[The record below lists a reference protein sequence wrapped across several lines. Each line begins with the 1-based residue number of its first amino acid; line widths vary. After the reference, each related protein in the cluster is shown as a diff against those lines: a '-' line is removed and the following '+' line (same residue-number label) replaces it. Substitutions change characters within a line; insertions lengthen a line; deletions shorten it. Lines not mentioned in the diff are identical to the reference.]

1 MTELS
6 DYEEN
11 QFKQMIRRTRICLSC
26 ECLIMTPEELPMGEK
41 CHCGGET
48 RQAVESDFIPDE
60 QS

>member
-11 QFKQMIRRTRICLSC
+11 QFKQLLQRTRICLSC
-26 ECLIMTPEELPMGEK
+26 KCMIMTSEGLPMDFR
-41 CHCGGET
+41 CPCGGEV
-48 RQAVESDFIPDE
+48 RPAVESDFIPDE